1 MSELSKQTISLD
13 KQLDSA
19 IERLDHRLDDFKVIA
34 FFIVLVNF
42 HFFCLKKSAFYRTR
56 LYLLS
61 NNSIF
66 SFFNGFY
73 VFYLNELNFFLLFL
87 FLFYFI

>member
-19 IERLDHRLDDFKVIA
+19 IERLNHRLEDFKVIVF

-42 HFFCLKKSAFYRTR
+42 HFLCLKKLFFFYRTR
-56 LYLLS
+56 L
-61 NNSIF
+61 F
-66 SFFNGFY
+66 TFK
-73 VFYLNELNFFLLFL
+73 
-87 FLFYFI
+87 